1 MNINYYYR
9 NKKTGFSIGV
19 VFDTIVNE
27 IGINNQVIRTF
38 LPYPNATI
46 PSILKMDGLQKM
58 KKKTTI

>member
-27 IGINNQVIRTF
+27 IGKNNQVIRTF
-38 LPYPNATI
+38 LLY
-46 PSILKMDGLQKM
+46 LKMDGLQKV

>member
-46 PSILKMDGLQKM
+46 PSILKNGWFAKM